1 MGTHRRVLLATAVAA
16 LALGGCASLN
26 TTMSVD
32 LSTFGEWPQGRS
44 AGSYAFERLPSQ
56 QSPAEAAARQ
66 QVLEGAAAAAL
77 AKAGFTPA
85 QPGQTPVYLVQVAG
99 QLNRTVGALW
109 EDPLWWNG
117 SFGWR
122 SGRPWVGPYWGV
134 HMRLPPSSYERRAAL
149 LIRDRETGKPLF
161 EAKVVDVNAAPSD
174 AREIQGLFMAAMMD
188 FPRTGINP
196 RRVTVPLAAP

>member
-1 MGTHRRVLLATAVAA
+1 MGTRRHLLLASTLGA
-16 LALGGCASLN
+16 LALAGCATWN
-26 TTMSVD
+26 TTVQVD

-44 AGSYAFERLPSQ
+44 AGSYTFERLPSQ
-56 QSPAEAAARQ
+56 QSPAEAAAHQ
-66 QVLEGAAAAAL
+66 QVLETAAAAAL

-85 QPGQTPVYLVQVAG
+85 PPGQTPLFLVQVAG
-99 QLNRTVGALW
+99 QLNRTVGAVW

-122 SGRPWVGPYWGV
+122 SSRPWGGPYWGLQ
-134 HMRLPPSSYERRAAL
+134 MRLPPSSYERRAAL
-149 LIRDRETGKPLF
+149 LIRDRETGKPLY
-161 EAKVVDVNAAPSD
+161 EAKVVDANAAPSD
-174 AREIQGLFMAAMMD
+174 AREIQGLFAAAMVD